1 MPQKYS
7 PSTPPSGWKVQ
18 SQRVCWATPGVG
30 RPTSDVPGRVSLDL
44 ILGLGWIRLIY
55 GDIFARNDCVYCF
68 DLPVNVPSS
77 KSQEHG
83 Q

>member
-1 MPQKYS
+1 M
-7 PSTPPSGWKVQ
+7 
-18 SQRVCWATPGVG
+18 G
-30 RPTSDVPGRVSLDL
+30 RPISDVPGRVSLDL